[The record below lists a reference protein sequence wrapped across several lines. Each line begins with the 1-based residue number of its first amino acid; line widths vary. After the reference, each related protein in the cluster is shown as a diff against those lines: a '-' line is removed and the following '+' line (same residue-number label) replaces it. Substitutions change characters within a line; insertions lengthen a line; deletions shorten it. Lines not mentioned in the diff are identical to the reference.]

1 MKNKQRLT
9 FEFLSIVVAVVL
21 AMGLTEWRQN
31 ALNKKQAEVS
41 FQNILKEIDKNF
53 DDLLADSAD
62 IVEDLRQI
70 GKWIDTDRN
79 YRDTLDFSVN
89 FSLSFLNSSAWEVAK
104 LNQSLTFLE
113 QKKVQDISEIYLAQQ
128 FLDKMGIT
136 VFSQMKNLVKIDDK
150 NIEPYEEEM
159 RAFNFDMRLMYG
171 SVAAYLNVS
180 RKVLKSYPIPSDL
193 EVQ

>member
-53 DDLLADSAD
+53 EDLVADSAD
-62 IVEDLRQI
+62 IAEDLMEI
-70 GKWIDTDRN
+70 GKWIATDRN

-89 FSLSFLNSSAWEVAK
+89 FALSFLNSSAWEVAK
-104 LNQSLTFLE
+104 LNQSLTFLD

-136 VFSQMKNLVKIDDK
+136 VFSQMKNLVKVDEK
-150 NIEPYEEEM
+150 NIAPYEEEM
-159 RAFNFDMRLMYG
+159 RAFNFDMKLMYG